1 MNLDKIYTDAKF
13 ANAVIPVG
21 TRLVFLG
28 YEDGVSGTVTLRYK
42 DSSGQ
47 FGNIVTSQT
56 GGGGDVS
63 DYVLPVATANV
74 LGGVKIGQNLT
85 ITADGTLSAVDTNTT
100 YTDATVS
107 SSGLMSASDK
117 VKLNGLV
124 NYEKNKGYYATSSA
138 LTSANPTA
146 NNGDYAIVGDTDTV
160 WIWDSDSSAWKNS
173 GGGTS
178 VATAENT
185 SVADAGNHFTSK
197 NVEGCLAELAESIDA
212 IGDEFSGTLSEI
224 ANGLAEI

>member
-1 MNLDKIYTDAKF
+1 MNLDKIYTDAEF
-13 ANAVIPVG
+13 ANSVVPQG

-28 YEDGVSGTVTLRYK
+28 YENGVSGTVTLRYK
-42 DSSGQ
+42 DSDGN
-47 FGNIVTSQT
+47 FGNVVTSQQ
-56 GGGGDVS
+56 GGGGDAS
-63 DYVLPVATANV
+63 EYVLPIASANV

-85 ITADGTLSAVDTNTT
+85 ITADGILSATDTNTT
-100 YTDATVS
+100 YTDATVN

-124 NYEKNKGYYATSSA
+124 NYEKNKGYYATASA
-138 LTSANPTA
+138 LTSAHPTA

-173 GGGTS
+173 GGSTS

-185 SVADAGNHFTSK
+185 TVADAGNHFSSS
-197 NVEGCLAELAESIDA
+197 NVEGCLAELAESMD
-212 IGDEFSGTLSEI
+212 TLSDDFSSILGEI
-224 ANGLAEI
+224 ATSLAEI

>member
-1 MNLDKIYTDAKF
+1 MNLNKIYTDAEF
-13 ANAVIPVG
+13 SNSVIPTG

-47 FGNIVTSQT
+47 FGNVVSSS

-63 DYVLPVATANV
+63 EYILPVASANV

-85 ITADGTLSAVDTNTT
+85 ITADGTLSATT
-100 YTDATVS
+100 YTDATVN

-124 NYEKNKGYYATSSA
+124 NYEKNKGHYATETA
-138 LTSANPTA
+138 LKQAYPTA
-146 NNGDYAIVGDTDTV
+146 SAGDYATVNDTDT
-160 WIWDSDSSAWKNS
+160 IWLWDAGTSAWVNS
-173 GGGTS
+173 SKTS
-178 VATAENT
+178 TVATAENT
-185 SVADAGNHFTSK
+185 SVTDAGNHFTSTT
-197 NVEGCLAELAESIDA
+197 VEGCLAELAESIDSL
-212 IGDEFSGTLSEI
+212 GTEFSGTLSEI
-224 ANGLAEI
+224 KTGLAEI